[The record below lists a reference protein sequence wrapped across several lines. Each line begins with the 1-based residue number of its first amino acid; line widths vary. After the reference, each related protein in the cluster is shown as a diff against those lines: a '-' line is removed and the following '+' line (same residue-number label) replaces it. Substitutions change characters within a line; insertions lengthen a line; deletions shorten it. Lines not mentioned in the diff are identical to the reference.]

1 MKYKLKRVHLN
12 ADDASG
18 VNFPALKDRQIIKTG
33 HEDVFTLNQV
43 EAAQAHYQKTL
54 KELKAQIELD
64 SAKMQNI
71 EHFHPE
77 VKDYTDEQLVTAW
90 LYQESKGRV
99 KLYSEKVVEIEDQLK
114 SDAEEIEEIYKQI
127 PELVVSP
134 VVEEATQIINEQ
146 SK

>member
-71 EHFHPE
+71 EHFLAL
-77 VKDYTDEQLVTAW
+77 DSAYIFA
-90 LYQESKGRV
+90 
-99 KLYSEKVVEIEDQLK
+99 SEHNKHSWTSLLQD
-114 SDAEEIEEIYKQI
+114 SAF
-127 PELVVSP
+127 P
-134 VVEEATQIINEQ
+134 
-146 SK
+146 

>member
-1 MKYKLKRVHLN
+1 MHLN

-64 SAKMQNI
+64 SAKMSNI

>member
-1 MKYKLKRVHLN
+1 MKYKLKRVN
-12 ADDASG
+12 IKVDDVSG
-18 VNFPALKDRQIIKTG
+18 INFPALKDREIIKTG
-33 HEDVFTLNQV
+33 HEDIFTLNQI

-64 SAKMQNI
+64 SAKMINI

-99 KLYSEKVVEIEDQLK
+99 KLYTEKAAEIEEQLAK
-114 SDAEEIEEIYKQI
+114 DAEEVAEILKQI
-127 PELVVSP
+127 PELKVSP
-134 VVEEATQIINEQ
+134 VVEEATKIINEQ
-146 SK
+146 N